1 MIVVDTNIISY
12 LFLPTVYSEKSS
24 RLYLQDTEWA
34 TPSLWRSEFR
44 NVLALYI
51 RQQILSLSEAL
62 AIQEEAEA
70 LMADHEF
77 TVTSVQVLTLTERSQ
92 CSAYDCEFVALAKQL
107 FVKLVTEDKQILR
120 EFPEVAL
127 SLDDFFNL
135 SVQQLENNLSL

>member
-24 RLYLQDTEWA
+24 RLYLQDAEWA
-34 TPSLWRSEFR
+34 APSLWRSEFR
-44 NVLALYI
+44 NELALYI

-70 LMADHEF
+70 LMVDHEF
-77 TVTSVQVLTLTERSQ
+77 SVTSVQVLMLTNNSN

-107 FVKLVTEDKQILR
+107 SVKLVTEDKKILR
-120 EFPEVAL
+120 EFPEVTVL
-127 SLDDFFNL
+127 LDDFLN
-135 SVQQLENNLSL
+135 